1 MRTYSLSTFAE
12 MESLSEY
19 ELFELIQ
26 ASSYPAF
33 NELYKRSWKLLFSIA
48 HRKTGSREDA
58 FDLVQNVFMEFYD
71 KREKLVINIPVKD
84 YLRKSL
90 LFKLSNYFRTQGF
103 QEKHYR
109 NFEIFMQDGGAATGN
124 LSDLDLTDAEQ
135 DYQDMVD
142 LIYQTIDE
150 MPERMREIFITSRT
164 GNYSIAEMAE
174 KFNLSPQTVKNQISN
189 AFVKIR
195 RSVDSQGYTAVQISF
210 VIWLMV

>member
-1 MRTYSLSTFAE
+1 LRTYSLSTFAE

-109 NFEIFMQDGGAATGN
+109 NFEIFMQDGGAAAGN

-150 MPERMREIFITSRT
+150 MPERMRQIFITSRT

-195 RSVDSQGYTAVQISF
+195 RSVDNQGYTAVQISF

>member
-1 MRTYSLSTFAE
+1 

-109 NFEIFMQDGGAATGN
+109 NFEIFMQDGGAAAGN

-195 RSVDSQGYTAVQISF
+195 RSVDNQGYTAVQISF

>member
-109 NFEIFMQDGGAATGN
+109 NFEIFMQDGGAAAGN

-150 MPERMREIFITSRT
+150 MPERMRQIFITSRT

-195 RSVDSQGYTAVQISF
+195 RSVDNQGYTAVQISF

>member
-1 MRTYSLSTFAE
+1 

-109 NFEIFMQDGGAATGN
+109 NFEIFMQDGGAATDN

-150 MPERMREIFITSRT
+150 MPERMRQIFITSRT

-195 RSVDSQGYTAVQISF
+195 RSVDNQGYTAVQISF

>member
-109 NFEIFMQDGGAATGN
+109 NFEIFMQDGGAAAGN

-150 MPERMREIFITSRT
+150 MPERMRQIFITSRT